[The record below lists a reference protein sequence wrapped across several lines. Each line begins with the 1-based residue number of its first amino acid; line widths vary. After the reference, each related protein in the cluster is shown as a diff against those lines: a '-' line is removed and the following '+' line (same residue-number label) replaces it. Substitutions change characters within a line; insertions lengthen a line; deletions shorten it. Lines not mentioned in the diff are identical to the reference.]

1 VECGDGVG
9 TNGWNTRG
17 IGGGSGYVAGAAPA
31 SFVINMD
38 NAMMVDRIAAPA
50 SFVINMDNA
59 MMVDRIEI
67 DGGAE
72 LVSACC
78 DAAKDGWMKRWRAG
92 AAMALPII

>member
-17 IGGGSGYVAGAAPA
+17 IGGGNGYVAGAAAA
-31 SFVINMD
+31 SFVM
-38 NAMMVDRIAAPA
+38 
-50 SFVINMDNA
+50 NMDNA

-72 LVSACC
+72 LVSAGC
-78 DAAKDGWMKRWRAG
+78 DAAKDGWMNRWR
-92 AAMALPII
+92 AAMALLIL